1 MSTIT
6 LTTTSPLTMRHLQ
19 MKEQAVF
26 SAIDG
31 MTELLHARGSDAD
44 VLRARYPDAAFALM
58 TAENLF
64 SGDRELRMIH
74 QKAYFSILSGE
85 SIPDARFRYDREM
98 DAYVREHM
106 WD

>member
-1 MSTIT
+1 MN
-6 LTTTSPLTMRHLQ
+6 TTTTRPPMTMRHLQ

-26 SAIDG
+26 SAIPG
-31 MTELLHARGSDAD
+31 MSDLLRAHGDDAD
-44 VLRARYPDAAFALM
+44 ALRARYPDAAFALM
-58 TAENLF
+58 AAENLF

-74 QKAYFSILSGE
+74 QKAYFSILGGE
-85 SIPDARFRYDREM
+85 SIPNARFRYDREM